1 MARWG
6 GIILERRAISSVGRA
21 HPLQGWGRKFEP
33 CIAHHFSNFDILVS
47 VE

>member
-1 MARWG
+1 MNIAN
-6 GIILERRAISSVGRA
+6 GIILKRRAISSVGRA

-33 CIAHHFSNFDILVS
+33 CIAHQILIIKFLAS